1 MPTEKEVI
9 AVLKQIIDPHTDI
22 SVYDMGLI
30 TDLEVTKAGVK
41 VVYKP
46 TSPFCPLGLHLA
58 QNMKRRLSEIKGV
71 KKVEVRITGHLQ
83 EDSINKALA
92 EKT

>member
-9 AVLKQIIDPHTDI
+9 EVLKQIIDPHTDI

-30 TDLEVTKAGVK
+30 TELEATKSGVK
-41 VVYKP
+41 VVYRP

-58 QNMKRRLSEIKGV
+58 ENMKRRLREMKGV

-83 EDSINKALA
+83 EDSINRLLA
-92 EKT
+92 EKA

>member
-9 AVLKQIIDPHTDI
+9 DILKQIIDPHTDI

-30 TDLEVTKAGVK
+30 TDLKVTKAGVA

-58 QNMKRRLSEIKGV
+58 QNMKRRLSGLKGV
-71 KKVEVRITGHLQ
+71 KKVDVKITGHLQ
-83 EDSINKALA
+83 EDAINKALA
-92 EKT
+92 KMA

>member
-1 MPTEKEVI
+1 MPTEKEVVE
-9 AVLKQIIDPHTDI
+9 VLKQIIDPHTDI

-30 TDLEVTKAGVK
+30 TELEVTKAGVK
-41 VVYKP
+41 VVYRP

-58 QNMKRRLSEIKGV
+58 QNMKRRLSGMKGV
-71 KKVEVRITGHLQ
+71 KKVDVKITGHLQ

-92 EKT
+92 KDA